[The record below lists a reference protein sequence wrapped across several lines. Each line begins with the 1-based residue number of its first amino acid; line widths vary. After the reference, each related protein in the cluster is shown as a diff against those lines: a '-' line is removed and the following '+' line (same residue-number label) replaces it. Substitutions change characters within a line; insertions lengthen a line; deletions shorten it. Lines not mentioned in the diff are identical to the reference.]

1 MFDQTCCQAPLSA
14 RKEAMDSSYV
24 PFMQEGEL
32 IFFCHPLHGQQRRL
46 ADVHGDY
53 ENWFSVTLPLRAAP
67 ARFATYCAFAHLLV
81 LPRLVMRSTSHLRIF
96 LCGALVPIAPLFT
109 MAIPAH
115 FGVASMCGS
124 QLAQLGILAE
134 CLWDHSLTVINICGS
149 LTETSK
155 LLAGNNG
162 LDLNSTSVQFGGV
175 SIYEHGTFVGDLSN
189 GEQRAEQSGAD
200 KD

>member
-1 MFDQTCCQAPLSA
+1 MFDQTCCRAPLSA
-14 RKEAMDSSYV
+14 RKEAMDSSYL

-32 IFFCHPLHGQQRRL
+32 IFFCHPLHGQQRRP

-53 ENWFSVTLPLRAAP
+53 ENWFSVTLRSVLARLVLRP
-67 ARFATYCAFAHLLV
+67 TAHLRIFLSCPGSLCV
-81 LPRLVMRSTSHLRIF
+81 SRSTSHLRIF
-96 LCGALVPIAPLFT
+96 LCGALVPVAPLFT

-115 FGVASMCGS
+115 FGVSSMCGS
-124 QLAQLGILAE
+124 QLAQPGILAE
-134 CLWDHSLTVINICGS
+134 CLWDHGLTVINICGS

-175 SIYEHGTFVGDLSN
+175 VIG
-189 GEQRAEQSGAD
+189 
-200 KD
+200 